1 MIENQNPLN
10 GGRNMLPKAL
20 VCAAALLT
28 ALGSAHSQSP
38 YGGQESREIKAL
50 SAQEVSDLLS
60 GRGMG
65 LARAAEL
72 NGYPGPMHVLELAA
86 ELELSPEQAS
96 GTQALFKKVKAR
108 ASDIGRQLVEEER
121 ALDRQFSS
129 RSITPAS
136 LRSSLERLAT
146 LQGELR
152 RAHLETHLEQAA
164 LLSDA
169 QIAAYAKLRGY
180 GGSGDHSS
188 HGARHR

>member
-1 MIENQNPLN
+1 
-10 GGRNMLPKAL
+10 MLRKAL
-20 VCAAALLT
+20 LCAAALLT
-28 ALGSAHSQSP
+28 GLGSAHSQSP
-38 YGGQESREIKAL
+38 YAGQESREIKAL
-50 SAQEVSDLLS
+50 SAQEVSDLLA

-96 GTQALFKKVKAR
+96 RTQALFKNVKAR
-108 ASDIGRQLVEEER
+108 ATDIGRQLVEEER

-136 LRSSLERLAT
+136 LQSSLERLAR
-146 LQGELR
+146 LQRELR

-169 QIAAYAKLRGY
+169 QIAAYAKLRAY
-180 GGSGDHSS
+180 GGSGNRSS
-188 HGARHR
+188 PGARHR